1 MSKVSN
7 RIDSIVSE
15 KRVKLHVFEPSQ
27 RKIWT
32 VVGKGK
38 EYWIDPDSNYCSCP
52 GFYFSKLDG
61 KKSGCYHL
69 DSVKIARIENKI
81 EKIDFSD
88 EEFSNFLL
96 GLLSD
101 L

>member
-1 MSKVSN
+1 MKKDSD
-7 RIDSIVSE
+7 RIEYVVSE

-38 EYWIDPDSNYCSCP
+38 EHWLDPDAEYCSCL
-52 GFYFSKLDG
+52 GYYFGRLIRKTT
-61 KKSGCYHL
+61 CYHL
-69 DSVKIARIENKI
+69 ESVVLAKKENKI
-81 EKIDFSD
+81 ETITFSD
-88 EEFSNFLL
+88 EEYDDFLS
-96 GLLSD
+96 GLISD